1 MANLRE
7 LRKRAKALSVDYNK
21 TDTVEDL
28 EEMITAKELEITA
41 AEPETATKP
50 AAPAAPLETATE
62 PAVPPEAPPEIKR
75 MPKKPTGIGGAEK
88 IKMEAP
94 SGDVSP
100 LLTGLKI
107 SESNLSQE
115 FVEQAGKHANV
126 VVMVTTANAKMM
138 TAKSRQKAVEAE
150 LFKKHREGLIEG
162 GIAKPTEK
170 AIYAEVYTDKA
181 WMAAEQ
187 SVIDA
192 TEAYTLFKG
201 LLKSYEDRKDM
212 LVQLGTNAR
221 SEREQIGLSL
231 HEKAKDALKAS

>member
-41 AEPETATKP
+41 APPETAT
-50 AAPAAPLETATE
+50 EST
-62 PAVPPEAPPEIKR
+62 APPEIKR
-75 MPKKPTGIGGAEK
+75 MPKKPAGIGGDEK
-88 IKMEAP
+88 TKMKAP

-221 SEREQIGLSL
+221 SEREQIGISL